1 MHNFLAHRLGDAVT
15 VFREGG
21 VMMVPLL
28 LSSIVALA
36 VGISLGLSL
45 RRRLIMPKDL
55 VRAIGELESP
65 SDVEKVLAR
74 CHEAPSPLGKIMMVA
89 LMNRNLTRDENQ
101 EAVLL
106 AGRQEAST
114 IGRGILI
121 LEIIAATAPLM
132 GLLGTVLGIV
142 QIFSEL
148 HKQGSGQIGML
159 SGGIKQALYTTV
171 AGLTIAI
178 PALIAE
184 SYFSKVVDDI
194 VLDMERLASLL
205 LTKLYSPRMKEPPR
219 AAEGKGAGK
228 GSEPGTETR
237 NP

>member
-1 MHNFLAHRLGDAVT
+1 MQNFLAHRLSDAVT

-28 LSSIVALA
+28 GSSILALA
-36 VGISLGLSL
+36 VGISLGLTL
-45 RRRLIMPKDL
+45 RRKLIMPKDL
-55 VRAIGELESP
+55 VRSIGEIESP
-65 SDVEKVLAR
+65 GDVEKALAR
-74 CHEAPSPLGKIMMVA
+74 CHESPSPLGKVMTVA

-142 QIFSEL
+142 EIFAVV
-148 HKQGSGQIGML
+148 HKEGGGGGQIGLL

-178 PALIAE
+178 PALIAQ

-205 LTKLYSPRMKEPPR
+205 LTKLYSPRMRE
-219 AAEGKGAGK
+219 AAKGAG
-228 GSEPGTETR
+228 ETGGVKK
-237 NP
+237 

>member
-1 MHNFLAHRLGDAVT
+1 MQNFLAHRLGDAVT

-28 LSSIVALA
+28 LSSILALA
-36 VGISLGLSL
+36 VGIGLGLTL
-45 RRRLIMPKDL
+45 RRKLIMPKDL
-55 VRAIGELESP
+55 VRVIGDLETP
-65 SDVEKVLAR
+65 SDVEKALAR
-74 CHEAPSPLGKIMMVA
+74 CHESPSPLGKVMTVA

-121 LEIIAATAPLM
+121 LEIVAATAPLM

-142 QIFSEL
+142 QIFEVV
-148 HKQGSGQIGML
+148 HKQGSGQMSLL

-178 PALIAE
+178 PALIAQ

-205 LTKLYSPRMKEPPR
+205 LTKLYSPRMREPAKKEE
-219 AAEGKGAGK
+219 AKKKDGE
-228 GSEPGTETR
+228 
-237 NP
+237 

>member
-1 MHNFLAHRLGDAVT
+1 MQNYLAHRLGDAVT

-28 LSSIVALA
+28 LSSILALA
-36 VGISLGLSL
+36 VGISLALTL
-45 RRRLIMPKDL
+45 RRKLILPKDL

-74 CHEAPSPLGKIMMVA
+74 CHETTSPLGKVMMMA
-89 LMNRNLTRDENQ
+89 LMNRDLTRDENQ

-106 AGRQEAST
+106 AGRQEASA

-121 LEIIAATAPLM
+121 LQIIGATAPLM

-142 QIFSEL
+142 QIFGEL
-148 HKQGSGQIGML
+148 HRQGSGQIGVL

-171 AGLTIAI
+171 AGLTVAI
-178 PALIAE
+178 PSLIAE

-205 LTKLYSPRMKEPPR
+205 LTKIYSPRMREQSK
-219 AAEGKGAGK
+219 AAEGKK
-228 GSEPGTETR
+228 GDKG
-237 NP
+237 

>member
-1 MHNFLAHRLGDAVT
+1 MQNFLAHRLGDAIT

-28 LSSIVALA
+28 LSSIIALA
-36 VGISLGLSL
+36 VGIGLGLTL
-45 RRRLIMPKDL
+45 RRKLIMPKEL
-55 VRAIGELESP
+55 VRMIGDLEAP
-65 SDVEKVLAR
+65 GDVEKALAR
-74 CHEAPSPLGKIMMVA
+74 CHESPSPLGKVMTVA
-89 LMNRNLTRDENQ
+89 LMNRSLTRDENQ

-121 LEIIAATAPLM
+121 LEIVAATAPLM

-142 QIFSEL
+142 EIFSVV

-159 SGGIKQALYTTV
+159 SGGIKEALYTTV

-178 PALIAE
+178 PALIAQT
-184 SYFSKVVDDI
+184 YFSKVVDDI

-205 LTKLYSPRMKEPPR
+205 LTKLYSPRMREPVKKEEER
-219 AAEGKGAGK
+219 KKEAV
-228 GSEPGTETR
+228 
-237 NP
+237 